1 MSLIQDALKEME
13 ANRPNTAAGA
23 PAHLMKNTA
32 TTRPSSP
39 YLIPGLVLLG
49 AITLGGY
56 AAWHYGTAPSPFPPS
71 PAADLTPAARISP
84 VTPEASLGAPLEAPP
99 APPTTS
105 LAAAPR
111 LLPSLPST
119 QGQAAI
125 PPAPRRFPKKAGDN
139 PNSSPSHAQR
149 PHPAPTTPAA
159 SPLLSKPATP
169 TPPQAPETT
178 LEEHYARLFQ
188 AIERTD
194 TPAAAEQL
202 KTLERRLPPDNL
214 AILRAKAW
222 LSNQAGDNANARRFW
237 QEILEHLP
245 DDENASLNL
254 AALAARE
261 GRLDTARTLVSRV
274 LATHP
279 DSPAAR
285 RSQQQLDKATTP

>member
-32 TTRPSSP
+32 TTRPASP

-71 PAADLTPAARISP
+71 PAAA
-84 VTPEASLGAPLEAPP
+84 
-99 APPTTS
+99 S

-125 PPAPRRFPKKAGDN
+125 PPAPHRFSKKAGGN
-139 PNSSPSHAQR
+139 PNSSHSYSQPLR
-149 PHPAPTTPAA
+149 PAPATSVA
-159 SPLLSKPATP
+159 SPLPSKPATP

-194 TPAAAEQL
+194 TQAATEQL
-202 KTLERRLPPDNL
+202 KTLERHLPPDNL
-214 AILRAKAW
+214 VILRAKAW
-222 LSNQAGDNANARRFW
+222 LSNQAGDSANARRFW
-237 QEILEHLP
+237 QEILDHLP

-261 GRLDTARTLVSRV
+261 GRLDAARTLVSRV
-274 LATHP
+274 LAAHP

>member
-32 TTRPSSP
+32 TTRPASP

-84 VTPEASLGAPLEAPP
+84 ITPEAPLEAPP
-99 APPTTS
+99 APPTAS

-125 PPAPRRFPKKAGDN
+125 PPAPHRFSKKAGGN
-139 PNSSPSHAQR
+139 PNSSHSYSQPLR
-149 PHPAPTTPAA
+149 PAPATSVA
-159 SPLLSKPATP
+159 SPLPSKPATP

-194 TPAAAEQL
+194 TQAATEQL
-202 KTLERRLPPDNL
+202 KTLERHLPPDNL
-214 AILRAKAW
+214 VILRAKAW
-222 LSNQAGDNANARRFW
+222 LSNQAGDSANARRFW
-237 QEILEHLP
+237 QEILDHLP

-261 GRLDTARTLVSRV
+261 GRLDAARTLVSRV
-274 LATHP
+274 LAAHP